1 MQRVTIT
8 IDDDL
13 AAELDRFMSAHGY
26 ANRSEAI
33 RDLAR
38 SGLQQSAHARSG
50 TRPCVA
56 ALVYVYEHEK
66 RELARRLTSDY
77 HARHDLAQATLHV
90 HLDEASCL
98 EVTVLKGRGT
108 DVQEFADHIIA
119 ERGVRHGHVV
129 YLPVGRGA
137 CAHLPHRAWPRS
149 WTQSGHATL
158 AVTDA
163 ALERTDLTLA
173 VAPTLAR
180 RELVC
185 PRAGVPRSVRVA
197 SLTSYFA
204 AACRAPANVQRASAW
219 PDRHRPEQSDRE
231 RLDTGKRA
239 VFEFAQFRCADID
252 I

>member
-13 AAELDRFMSAHGY
+13 AAELDRFMNAHGY

-38 SGLQQSAHARSG
+38 SGLQQSAHLRSG
-50 TRPCVA
+50 ARPCVA
-56 ALVYVYEHEK
+56 ALIYVYEHEK

-90 HLDEASCL
+90 HLDQASCL

-129 YLPVGRGA
+129 YLPSDEALAHTSRTAHGHGHGRSPGR
-137 CAHLPHRAWPRS
+137 RA
-149 WTQSGHATL
+149 
-158 AVTDA
+158 
-163 ALERTDLTLA
+163 
-173 VAPTLAR
+173 
-180 RELVC
+180 
-185 PRAGVPRSVRVA
+185 
-197 SLTSYFA
+197 
-204 AACRAPANVQRASAW
+204 
-219 PDRHRPEQSDRE
+219 
-231 RLDTGKRA
+231 
-239 VFEFAQFRCADID
+239 
-252 I
+252 